1 MKSQFKSELFI
12 AIRLGPLIFSLLENV
27 GNQWFS
33 HWIQFK
39 TDVSLFKIPRLL
51 WPLTLFVYY
60 GDSNFF
66 TVTLLK
72 ALDNS
77 QLCSAYVCWAQF
89 INNKVQNSVVSSFGS
104 LYAVSRVLGIETI
117 DHLKGASGR
126 KKV

>member
-33 HWIQFK
+33 HWRQFK
-39 TDVSLFKIPRLL
+39 TDVSLFKILRLL

-60 GDSNFF
+60 GDSNFL
-66 TVTLLK
+66 TMSLLK

-77 QLCSAYVCWAQF
+77 RLCSAYVGHNLLITRFKILLSQALGPC
-89 INNKVQNSVVSSFGS
+89 N
-104 LYAVSRVLGIETI
+104 AVSRALVIETI
-117 DHLKGASGR
+117 DHLSLSKS
-126 KKV
+126 

>member
-33 HWIQFK
+33 HWRQFK

-60 GDSNFF
+60 GDSNFL
-66 TVTLLK
+66 TMSLLK

-77 QLCSAYVCWAQF
+77 QLCSAYVGHNLLITRFKILLSQALGPCMQF
-89 INNKVQNSVVSSFGS
+89 PGF
-104 LYAVSRVLGIETI
+104 
-117 DHLKGASGR
+117 
-126 KKV
+126 